1 MGRFPPVHHTA
12 MSTHSERLGHTL
24 QSLRHL
30 GDEARRIFTQLYPD
44 AAQEAAQAADAR
56 AARGLSL
63 GPLDGKLVSVKDLLD
78 VAGQVTTAGAAMY
91 RSNVPAKQDA
101 PVVQRLRAAGA
112 VIVGKT
118 NMTEFA
124 FSGVGINPHF
134 GTPGNAV
141 DSSRIP
147 GGSSSGA
154 GISVGRG
161 LVDIAIGSDTG
172 GSVRIPAAFNGTVGF
187 KPTQARVP
195 RDGAFPLSFTLD
207 SLGPL
212 AQNVA
217 DCAAADAVMAGV
229 APTALPVRSVRGL
242 RIGLPQ
248 GLPWEKCS
256 ADVLQKT
263 EQVIALLSA
272 QGAVFTKLPWQAMMS
287 APSLLQSEGTII
299 AAEAAAIHRE
309 ALASN
314 RDAFDPRVL
323 SRMDKGRSI
332 GAPYYVN
339 LLQQRQQLQAQMDA
353 AMQDVDMLLLPTIA
367 ITAPRIADLLT
378 DDEAFFAANGLIL
391 RNTSI
396 FNFYDLPAVSLPT
409 PRAAGELPVGAMLV
423 GQRLQDRNLLA
434 MAAAIEKTLSK

>member
-1 MGRFPPVHHTA
+1 MPT
-12 MSTHSERLGHTL
+12 STKRLEHSL
-24 QSLRHL
+24 QSLNAL
-30 GDEARRIFTQLYPD
+30 GDEAPRIFTQLYAD
-44 AAQEAAQAADAR
+44 AAQEAAHAADQR

-78 VAGQVTTAGAAMY
+78 VAGQDTTAGAAM
-91 RSNVPAKQDA
+91 RKTSAAATHDA

-141 DSSRIP
+141 DPSRIP

-154 GISVGRG
+154 GVSVGRG

-172 GSVRIPAAFNGTVGF
+172 GSVRIPAAFNGVVGF

-212 AQNVA
+212 AHSVA
-217 DCAAADAVMAGV
+217 DCAAADAIMAGQTPV
-229 APTALPVRSVRGL
+229 ALPARQMRGL

-248 GLPWEKCS
+248 GLPWEQCS
-256 ADVLQKT
+256 AEVLQKI
-263 EQVIALLSA
+263 EQSIEQLSA
-272 QGAVFTKLPWQAMMS
+272 QGAYFIKLPWQQLMQ
-287 APSLLQSEGTII
+287 APSALQSGGSII
-299 AAEAAAIHRE
+299 AAEAAAIHRD
-309 ALASN
+309 ALEHQ

-332 GAPYYVN
+332 AAPYYIH
-339 LLQQRQQLQAQMDA
+339 LLQQRQQLQTQMDA
-353 AMQDVDMLLLPTIA
+353 AMAEVDMLLLPTIA
-367 ITAPRIADLLT
+367 ITAPRIADLL
-378 DDEAFFAANGLIL
+378 DDDNAFFAANGLIL

-396 FNFYDLPAVSLPT
+396 FNFYDLPALSLPA
-409 PRAAGELPVGAMLV
+409 PRASGELPVGIMLV
-423 GQRLQDRNLLA
+423 GQRMQDRNLLA
-434 MAAAIEKTLSK
+434 MAAAVEQSLL

>member
-1 MGRFPPVHHTA
+1 
-12 MSTHSERLGHTL
+12 MSTSTQRLEK
-24 QSLRHL
+24 SLHALNAL
-30 GDEARRIFTQLYPD
+30 GEEAPRIFTQLYPD
-44 AAQEAAQAADAR
+44 AAREAAQAADQR

-63 GPLDGKLVSVKDLLD
+63 GPLDGKLISVKDLLD
-78 VAGQVTTAGAAMY
+78 VAGQVTTAGAAM
-91 RSNVPAKQDA
+91 RKSSPAATQDA

-141 DSSRIP
+141 DNARIP

-154 GISVGRG
+154 GVSVGRG

-172 GSVRIPAAFNGTVGF
+172 GSVRIPAAFNGVVGF

-212 AQNVA
+212 AHSVA
-217 DCAAADAVMAGV
+217 DCAVADSIMAGDMP
-229 APTALPVRSVRGL
+229 ATLPARSVRGL

-248 GLPWEKCS
+248 GLPWEQCS
-256 ADVLQKT
+256 TEVLQKL
-263 EQVIALLSA
+263 EQTIDALQA
-272 QGAVFTKLPWQAMMS
+272 QCAVFTKLPWQALM
-287 APSLLQSEGTII
+287 AATAQLQQGGTLI
-299 AAEAAAIHRE
+299 AAEAAAIHHD
-309 ALASN
+309 ALAN
-314 RDAFDPRVL
+314 QRDAFDPRVL

-332 GAPYYVN
+332 PAPYYVN
-339 LLQQRQQLQAQMDA
+339 LLLQRQQLQTQMDTV
-353 AMQDVDMLLLPTIA
+353 MQDVDVLLLPTIA
-367 ITAPRIADLLT
+367 ITAPHIADLLG
-378 DDEAFFAANGLIL
+378 DDEAFFTANGLIL

-396 FNFYDLPAVSLPT
+396 FNFYDLPALSLPA
-409 PRAAGELPVGAMLV
+409 PRTSGELAVGIMLV
-423 GQRLQDRNLLA
+423 GARMQDRSLLA
-434 MAAAIEKTLSK
+434 VGAAIEQSLSK

>member
-1 MGRFPPVHHTA
+1 MTSASHRL
-12 MSTHSERLGHTL
+12 HSALERIH
-24 QSLRHL
+24 HL
-30 GDEARRIFTQLYPD
+30 GDEAPRIFTQLYPD
-44 AAQEAAQAADAR
+44 AAHEAAHAADQR

-78 VAGQVTTAGAAMY
+78 VAGQVTTAGADMFRNHA
-91 RSNVPAKQDA
+91 PAQHDA

-141 DSSRIP
+141 DASRIP

-154 GISVGRG
+154 GVSAGLG

-172 GSVRIPAAFNGTVGF
+172 GSVRIPAAFNGVVGF

-212 AQNVA
+212 ARSVA
-217 DCAAADAVMAGV
+217 DCAAADAIMAGQTP
-229 APTALPVRSVRGL
+229 AALPARSVRGL

-248 GLPWEKCS
+248 GLPWEQCS
-256 ADVLQKT
+256 PEVTQKLEQTISLLQ
-263 EQVIALLSA
+263 A
-272 QGAVFTKLPWQAMMS
+272 QGAVFTKLPWQTLMA
-287 APSLLQSEGTII
+287 APSQLQQGGTII
-299 AAEAAAIHRE
+299 AAEAAAIHAD
-309 ALASN
+309 ALAHQ

-332 GAPYYVN
+332 SAPYYVN

-353 AMQDVDMLLLPTIA
+353 AMQDVDLLLLPTIA
-367 ITAPRIADLLT
+367 ITAPRIADLQS

-396 FNFYDLPAVSLPT
+396 FNFYDLPALSLPA
-409 PRAAGELPVGAMLV
+409 PRATGELPVGVMLV
-423 GQRLQDRNLLA
+423 GARMQDRSLLD
-434 MAAAIEKTLSK
+434 MGAAIEQSLSNQ

>member
-1 MGRFPPVHHTA
+1 
-12 MSTHSERLGHTL
+12 MSTAQSQLQHTL
-24 QSLRHL
+24 QQLTQL
-30 GDEARRIFTQLYPD
+30 GDEAPRIFTQLYPD
-44 AAQEAAQAADAR
+44 AAQEAAQAADQR

-78 VAGQVTTAGAAMY
+78 VAGQVTTAGADMFRNHA
-91 RSNVPAKQDA
+91 PAQHDA

-141 DSSRIP
+141 DASRIP

-154 GISVGRG
+154 GVSAGLG

-172 GSVRIPAAFNGTVGF
+172 GSVRIPAAFNGVVGF

-195 RDGAFPLSFTLD
+195 RDGAFPLSYTLD
-207 SLGPL
+207 ALGPL
-212 AQNVA
+212 AHSVA
-217 DCAAADAVMAGV
+217 DCAAADATMAGQT
-229 APTALPVRSVRGL
+229 PTALPTRSVRGL

-248 GLPWEKCS
+248 GLPWEQCS
-256 ADVLQKT
+256 AEVLQKV
-263 EQVIALLSA
+263 EQTIEALRA
-272 QGAVFTKLPWQAMMS
+272 QGAVLTELPWQQLMA
-287 APSLLQSEGTII
+287 APAQLQREGTLI
-299 AAEAAAIHRE
+299 AAEAAAIHHD
-309 ALASN
+309 ALAHQ

-332 GAPYYVN
+332 AAPFYVN
-339 LLQQRQQLQAQMDA
+339 LLQQRLQLQAQMDA
-353 AMQDVDMLLLPTIA
+353 AMQDVDVLLLPTIA
-367 ITAPRIADLLT
+367 ITAPRIADLLH
-378 DDEAFFAANGLIL
+378 DDDAFFAANALIL

-396 FNFYDLPAVSLPT
+396 FNFYDLPALSLPA
-409 PRAAGELPVGAMLV
+409 PRAAGELPVGTMLV
-423 GQRLQDRNLLA
+423 GARMQDRRLLA
-434 MAAAIEKTLSK
+434 VGAAVEQLLSK